1 MYSITKIT
9 QILFVTALYCRL
21 QKVCKSSSR
30 LCFRGGNSV
39 RTQYSTLLLLY
50 CAFINSDHVTLYDVK
65 STFRGNDH
73 GVLMPPRGNAALG
86 YLLCGQNYYENSL
99 FVHRVK
105 NAFSLLST
113 KWAQQSIQWTL
124 WIVGCTSVGKKRM
137 RMLKYFM
144 FTILRR
150 LCLSWTK
157 GTAMLHV
164 VMKKWLLLLA
174 PYAKYIQQ
182 RGWLCVI
189 VCPRKSH
196 IYVSKWN
203 VLHCVNCG
211 DAIQLSNLKGSLTR
225 ALFLPLA

>member
-1 MYSITKIT
+1 MLPSAICYVDRITMKI
-9 QILFVTALYCRL
+9 VY
-21 QKVCKSSSR
+21 
-30 LCFRGGNSV
+30 
-39 RTQYSTLLLLY
+39 
-50 CAFINSDHVTLYDVK
+50 
-65 STFRGNDH
+65 
-73 GVLMPPRGNAALG
+73 
-86 YLLCGQNYYENSL
+86 
-99 FVHRVK
+99 
-105 NAFSLLST
+105 LST
-113 KWAQQSIQWTL
+113 EWKMHLVYCLQNEHSSQFSGHYESLAVFL
-124 WIVGCTSVGKKRM
+124 WKKKRM
-137 RMLKYFM
+137 RTLKYFM